1 MSNGISRSQL
11 LETAKTQLVGAFDGL
26 ASKPASTQYA
36 AGIFLALLLLVS
48 TVPLPYNYA
57 WEYVGVSFPVD
68 SKLQELKQSESEV
81 ATLRKK
87 NDAAE
92 RIRASED
99 KFIDDFA
106 RLLLIS
112 EETQLLLPPRTE
124 ISNVFERVEQIAKA
138 SRLRTLS
145 FSAAQPGV
153 PVPFTAASE
162 QQPEQ
167 NPAAGQAA
175 DAQQQQQQ
183 PQPSNKLYEVTAK
196 AKVVGSYADMARFLS
211 ALSTDERINERLVL
225 ANTINVSTDGR
236 EQTLGVELATYY
248 APPPENRATIPDKVK
263 ARLEK
268 MRLGQSSTP

>member
-11 LETAKTQLVGAFDGL
+11 LETARTQLVGAFDGF

-36 AGIFLALLLLVS
+36 AGIFIALLLLVS
-48 TVPLPYNYA
+48 TAPFTYNYA

-81 ATLRKK
+81 VTLRKK
-87 NDAAE
+87 NDDAE

-153 PVPFTAASE
+153 PIPFTAASE

-167 NPAAGQAA
+167 NPAAGQTA
-175 DAQQQQQQ
+175 DAQKQ

-268 MRLGQSSTP
+268 MRLGQ

>member
-11 LETAKTQLVGAFDGL
+11 LETARTQLVGAFDGF

-36 AGIFLALLLLVS
+36 AGIFLALLLLV
-48 TVPLPYNYA
+48 TTAPLSYNYA

-68 SKLQELKQSESEV
+68 SKLQELKQSEAEV

-87 NDAAE
+87 NDDAE

-99 KFIDDFA
+99 KFVDDFA

-138 SRLRTLS
+138 SKLRTLS

-153 PVPFTAASE
+153 PIPFTGAPE
-162 QQPEQ
+162 QQPDQ
-167 NPAAGQAA
+167 NHAAGQAA
-175 DAQQQQQQ
+175 DEPKQ

-196 AKVVGSYADMARFLS
+196 AKVVGSYGDMARFLS

-225 ANTINVSTDGR
+225 ANTINVGTDGR

-268 MRLGQSSTP
+268 MRLGQ

>member
-11 LETAKTQLVGAFDGL
+11 LETAKTQLVAAFDGF
-26 ASKPASTQYA
+26 AKKPASTQYA
-36 AGIFLALLLLVS
+36 AGLILAALLLVA
-48 TVPLPYNYA
+48 TAPFAYNFA
-57 WEYVGVSFPVD
+57 WDYVGVSFPVD
-68 SKLQELKQSESEV
+68 SKLQELKDSESEV

-87 NDAAE
+87 NDDAE
-92 RIRASED
+92 RIRGSED
-99 KFIDDFA
+99 KFVDDFA

-138 SRLRTLS
+138 EKLRTLS

-153 PVPFTAASE
+153 PVPFTSAPE
-162 QQPEQ
+162 QQPAQ
-167 NPAAGQAA
+167 NPAAGQGE
-175 DAQQQQQQ
+175 DAQKQ
-183 PQPSNKLYEVTAK
+183 PQPSNKLFEVTAK

-248 APPPENRATIPDKVK
+248 APPPENRAAIPDKVK

-268 MRLGQSSTP
+268 MRLGQ

>member
-1 MSNGISRSQL
+1 MSNGLSRSQL
-11 LETAKTQLVGAFDGL
+11 LETARTQLVSAFDGF
-26 ASKPASTQYA
+26 AKRPASTQYA
-36 AGIFLALLLLVS
+36 AGIFLALLLLVA
-48 TVPLPYNYA
+48 TAPFTYNYA

-87 NDAAE
+87 NDDAE

-99 KFIDDFA
+99 KFVDDFA

-138 SRLRTLS
+138 SKLRTLS

-153 PVPFTAASE
+153 PIPFTGAPE
-162 QQPEQ
+162 QQPAQ

-175 DAQQQQQQ
+175 DAQKQQQ

-196 AKVVGSYADMARFLS
+196 AKVVGSYSDMARFLS

-268 MRLGQSSTP
+268 MRLGQ

>member
-11 LETAKTQLVGAFDGL
+11 LETARTQLAGAFDGF
-26 ASKPASTQYA
+26 AKRPASTQYA
-36 AGIFLALLLLVS
+36 AGIFLALLLLLS
-48 TVPLPYNYA
+48 TAPLPYNYA

-68 SKLQELKQSESEV
+68 SKLQELKRSESEV
-81 ATLRKK
+81 AALRKK

-99 KFIDDFA
+99 KFVDDFA

-138 SRLRTLS
+138 SKLRTLS

-153 PVPFTAASE
+153 PVHFTGTPE
-162 QQPEQ
+162 QQPGQ
-167 NPAAGQAA
+167 SPAAGQAA
-175 DAQQQQQQ
+175 DAQKQQ

-268 MRLGQSSTP
+268 MRLGR